1 MSKREREGHCVW
13 LQMGNT
19 PVEKIVEN
27 HIIYWWFGCCVTSAV
42 GVASLDGYFKRAP
55 GEKSCSDTCRC
66 CTEAD
71 ARSNNNSEKKEVR
84 REAAGTQQNPCHLLR
99 LFREAV
105 ADEGKVTISVM
116 MSCY

>member
-27 HIIYWWFGCCVTSAV
+27 HIIYWWFGCCVTSAGAWPLWTATLRECQERKAAQTLV
-42 GVASLDGYFKRAP
+42 
-55 GEKSCSDTCRC
+55 
-66 CTEAD
+66 EAD
-71 ARSNNNSEKKEVR
+71 ARSNNNSEKKEGR

-99 LFREAV
+99 LFRAAV